1 MAGKTLAQITE
12 SIIKQIKPHITD
24 DQPLSEAWIQDEIN
38 DSRAALVRP
47 LYTARDMF
55 AGWHQTLALE
65 AEDDSSITIDGVE
78 IEYEET
84 FKKIQLPGTLIDGME
99 WKNIQYLGAHG
110 YAASSIGFQRVN
122 VKEFVSY
129 GNHRFGSTHPCYFV
143 NGDVIYVKNSEQYL
157 YLLTA
162 CFHDPRVVSGYN
174 VDTSEYPIPQSLH
187 RRLEMITFQHIAPKL
202 NLPIDLIS
210 NHLDESRVGNMQ
222 EAIKQSL
229 NQQPE

>member
-24 DQPLSEAWIQDEIN
+24 DQPLSEGWIQDEIN

-65 AEDDSSITIDGVE
+65 AEDDSSIIIEGE
-78 IEYEET
+78 KIEYEET

-99 WKNIQYLGAHG
+99 WKNIQYLGSLG
-110 YAASSIGFQRVN
+110 YAPSSVGFQRVN
-122 VKEFVSY
+122 IKEFVAYS
-129 GNHRFGSTHPCYFV
+129 NHRFGSDNPCYFIDGE
-143 NGDVIYVKNSEQYL
+143 NIYIKNSVQYY

-174 VDTSEYPIPQSLH
+174 VETSIYPIPQALH